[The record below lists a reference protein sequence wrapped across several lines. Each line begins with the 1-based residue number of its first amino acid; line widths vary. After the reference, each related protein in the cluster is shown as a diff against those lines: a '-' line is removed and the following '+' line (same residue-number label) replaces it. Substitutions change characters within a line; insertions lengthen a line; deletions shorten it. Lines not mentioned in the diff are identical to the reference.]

1 MLVPKFDLFVFDWDG
16 TVMAFCFRLGRYRHG
31 YD

>member
-16 TVMAFCFRLGRYRHG
+16 TVMDTTEPIAAGICHEV
-31 YD
+31 